1 MKILNRGAMVV
12 SARAVAT
19 NVPAPSC
26 VNTLSPN
33 PPSGYGVDLSG
44 GADLALT
51 GCGLTD
57 DATPS
62 AFKATGGITLAA
74 SFVDVVGSTSIH
86 NGASIMG
93 STWPAV
99 STPPIVT
106 GITPISDPLSSVLTP
121 PPASEYSSG
130 CISSTYGTGTYT
142 IGPSSS
148 SGYVCY
154 SSFTVNSGSPTI
166 NLRPGLYIF
175 NGSGGLNIASGTTVN
190 GTGGVSFYFVN
201 GASFTFKNG
210 ATMNLTA
217 PTTSVT
223 SVGINAGILFYED
236 PGQTSPY
243 RAPDTAADTFEGG
256 SSGTING
263 IFYLPAANL
272 TFQNGGAA
280 TFSTDLVVGSLT
292 MSGAGTL
299 SPYAPLSGASPLSSP
314 TLVE

>member
-1 MKILNRGAMVV
+1 MLV

-19 NVPAPSC
+19 NVPTPSC
-26 VNTLSPN
+26 VDTMPN
-33 PPSGYGVDLSG
+33 PPSGIGVDLSG
-44 GADLALT
+44 GANLQLT

-57 DATPS
+57 DATGSP
-62 AFKATGGITLAA
+62 AFKATGGIALTA
-74 SFVDVVGSTSIH
+74 SFVDVAGSTISVR
-86 NGASIMG
+86 NGAFIMG
-93 STWPAV
+93 ATWPAV

-106 GITPISDPLSSVLTP
+106 GITPMSDPLSSVLTA

-130 CISSTYGTGTYT
+130 CSSATYGTGTYT
-142 IGPSSS
+142 IGPATS

-154 SSFTVNSGSPTI
+154 SSLTVTSGSPTI

-201 GASFTFKNG
+201 GASFTFSNG

-217 PTTSVT
+217 PTTSVP
-223 SVGINAGILFYED
+223 SVGINAGILFYQD
-236 PGQTSPY
+236 PGQTSPF
-243 RAPDTAADTFEGG
+243 RAPDTAADTFQGG
-256 SSGTING
+256 SSGQING

-299 SPYAPLSGASPLSSP
+299 TPYAPVSGSSPLSSP